1 MSHAAADTADAADAA
16 LGASGKLRTAPKS
29 STPVNR
35 WRSSSKERAYR
46 RRLVEVLCSAA
57 ANSRSSGPCSI
68 KEAADSA
75 LATTAHGRSRW
86 SRAILFAR
94 RCRGGGSSSRKL
106 LAKAGGTRCR
116 LTSAPPPPTKKG
128 NKLGHRLRALGR
140 LVPGCRKLPA
150 LTLLEEAADYLAALE
165 MQAKALRDLTDI
177 LSAAESGGV
186 PPEN

>member
-1 MSHAAADTADAADAA
+1 MSHAAADTAADAA
-16 LGASGKLRTAPKS
+16 LGSSGKLRTAPKS

-35 WRSSSKERAYR
+35 WRNSSKERAYR

-94 RCRGGGSSSRKL
+94 RCRGSGSSRKL

-165 MQAKALRDLTDI
+165 MQAKALRDLTDV